1 LAVRLGSSVPAINK
15 LIDTYNGIT
24 GSVAGQYAR
33 VRNLRAELAMK
44 LSIYGLASSYG
55 MTDLAEQIRNSD
67 DKINSSAY
75 HTELITQFDAA
86 LSDGDL
92 GIITSMVTTL
102 GAATVLNR
110 YPDAVARIL
119 RNYRFPT
126 GTRVMDYPARRD
138 ALIALLNTIDA
149 NWLYDRR
156 FSGDVMRMSVFN
168 GASDATRKAFA
179 TTPLYNRLLVAADHY
194 TTTIS
199 QSLVNTVKQIYPYAA
214 L

>member
-1 LAVRLGSSVPAINK
+1 VTRPVNQIKGMSEQVLNDSINRFNSLSSSPLASVSSDGRSLAVRLGSSVPAINK

-92 GIITSMVTTL
+92 SIITSMVTTL
-102 GAATVLNR
+102 GGGHRA
-110 YPDAVARIL
+110 
-119 RNYRFPT
+119 
-126 GTRVMDYPARRD
+126 
-138 ALIALLNTIDA
+138 
-149 NWLYDRR
+149 
-156 FSGDVMRMSVFN
+156 
-168 GASDATRKAFA
+168 
-179 TTPLYNRLLVAADHY
+179 
-194 TTTIS
+194 
-199 QSLVNTVKQIYPYAA
+199 
-214 L
+214 